1 MDLFSKL
8 NSEKKNKIILYGNEP
23 VQANN
28 YYTQIFNSQVR
39 QNLNI
44 QKVILDKK
52 SQTKELINLTSS
64 ISPFEERSFLYS
76 LSKI

>member
-28 YYTQIFNSQVR
+28 FYTQIFNSRVR

-44 QKVILDKK
+44 QKVILDK
-52 SQTKELINLTSS
+52 IG
-64 ISPFEERSFLYS
+64 RAHV
-76 LSKI
+76 